1 MTASNDPPPDVP
13 VDQECIEIMY
23 TVEQWLDHWQHMLS
37 QPDGP
42 TRIPAFVGSMQD
54 LCNRLLIILGKQAR
68 DRIHEQ
74 EDEPDEYVPARDGVT
89 H

>member
-1 MTASNDPPPDVP
+1 MAEQSNDPRDDDVP

-42 TRIPAFVGSMQD
+42 TRIPAFVQSMRD
-54 LCNRLLIILGKQAR
+54 LCNRLLVILGQN
-68 DRIHEQ
+68 Q
-74 EDEPDEYVPARDGVT
+74 EEDKPDEYDPARDGAA